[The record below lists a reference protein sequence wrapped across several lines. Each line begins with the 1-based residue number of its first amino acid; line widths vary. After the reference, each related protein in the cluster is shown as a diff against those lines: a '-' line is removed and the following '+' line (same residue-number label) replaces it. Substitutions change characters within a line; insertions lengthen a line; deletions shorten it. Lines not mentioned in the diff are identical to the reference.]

1 MLNIFADFYEKS
13 NGKGGSIRC
22 SLFIINMYEV
32 LRMTAKTTTHEFQ
45 AETKKLLDIV
55 INSLYTERDVFI
67 RELISNASDAL
78 EKYRHESLTMEDPFD
93 AHVPLEVTI
102 TLDEEKHT
110 LTIADSGIG
119 MSRSELEHNLG
130 TIAHS
135 GSNTFL
141 SELAEA
147 AKKDVSLIGQFGVGF
162 YAAFMAGQRVVVQS
176 RSWDGSEGHEWVSDG
191 SGEFSI
197 TEMDGLR
204 RGTKII
210 VELKD
215 DAQDYAKKWKVES
228 IIKQYSSFVPF
239 PIKLE
244 DEVIN
249 TVQALWTRNRAE
261 ITDEEYNDFYTF
273 IGNAGAEPA
282 YRLHFSADAPL
293 MINALLFVPK
303 ENFEVMGFGKMEPG
317 VNLYCQRI
325 LIDQHSKT
333 ILPEWLRFLKGVVDS
348 EDMPLNISRQA
359 LQDNSLVAK
368 LRRVVTKRFLKYLDE
383 EAKKDEGKY
392 LEFWNS
398 FGIYIKEGAT
408 SDYEYQKELGKLLRF
423 ESSKSEAGKPIS
435 LADYVLRMSPDQETI
450 YYINGP
456 SRAAIEAG
464 PYVEMF
470 KKKDIEIIYTMEP
483 IDDFVL
489 SHLGEFDGKK
499 LVSADRAD
507 LDIPETEQEKKD
519 EEETADQKLDADSAD
534 ALVTWLKEAL
544 KEQVAD
550 VIVSKRLV
558 DAPAMIVNPD
568 GYMTSSMERVMAAS
582 RSEKGLGFGGESK
595 KNLEINPKNPIIKR
609 LAELQKSDAD
619 FAADVA
625 LQIYD
630 NAMIQAGLT
639 IDPLVMVERNYKILG
654 RAIRD

>member
-1 MLNIFADFYEKS
+1 
-13 NGKGGSIRC
+13 
-22 SLFIINMYEV
+22 
-32 LRMTAKTTTHEFQ
+32 MTAKTTTHEFQ

-78 EKYRHESLTMEDPFD
+78 EKYRHESLTAEDPFD
-93 AHVPLEVTI
+93 GHVPLEITI
-102 TLDEEKHT
+102 SLDEENKT
-110 LTIADSGIG
+110 FTITDTGIG

-141 SELAEA
+141 TELAEA
-147 AKKDVSLIGQFGVGF
+147 AQKDVSLIGQFGVGF
-162 YAAFMAGQRVVVQS
+162 YAAFMAGNRVRVQS

-191 SGEFSI
+191 TGSFSI
-197 TEMDGLR
+197 TEMAGLR
-204 RGTKII
+204 RGTRII

-215 DAQDYAKKWKVES
+215 DAKDYASKWKVES
-228 IIKQYSSFVPF
+228 IIKQYSAFVPF
-239 PIKLE
+239 PIKLD
-244 DEVIN
+244 DEVVN
-249 TVQALWTRNRAE
+249 TVQALWTRNRSE
-261 ITDEEYNDFYTF
+261 ITDEEYNEFYKF
-273 IGNAGAEPA
+273 IGNAADEPT

-293 MINALLFVPK
+293 MINALLFAPK
-303 ENFEVMGFGKMEPG
+303 ENFEILGFGKMDPG

-325 LIDQHSKT
+325 LIDQHSKN

-359 LQDNSLVAK
+359 LQDNALVAK
-368 LRRVVTKRFLKYLDE
+368 LRKVVTKRFLKYLDE
-383 EAKKDEGKY
+383 EAKKDEEKY
-392 LEFWNS
+392 LEFWKT
-398 FGIYIKEGAT
+398 FGIFIKEGAT

-423 ESSKSEAGKPIS
+423 ESSKSEEGKPVS
-435 LADYVLRMSPDQETI
+435 LADYILRMGADQDTI

-470 KKKDIEIIYTMEP
+470 KKRDVEIIYTMEP

-507 LDIPETEQEKKD
+507 LDLGESEDAEDQGEG
-519 EEETADQKLDADSAD
+519 EGDQKLDEQSTDS
-534 ALVTWLKEAL
+534 LVGWLKETL
-544 KEQVAD
+544 KEQVAE

-568 GYMTSSMERVMAAS
+568 GYMTSSMERVLAAS
-582 RSEKGLGFGGESK
+582 RAEKGLGFGTDSK
-595 KNLEINPKNPIIKR
+595 KNLEINPKNPIIKK
-609 LAELQKSDAD
+609 LAELQQSDAD

-630 NAMIQAGLT
+630 NAMIQAGLVV
-639 IDPLVMVERNYKILG
+639 DPLVMVERNYKILG
-654 RAIRD
+654 RALQD

>member
-1 MLNIFADFYEKS
+1 
-13 NGKGGSIRC
+13 
-22 SLFIINMYEV
+22 
-32 LRMTAKTTTHEFQ
+32 MTAQTTTYEFQ

-55 INSLYTERDVFI
+55 IHSLYTERDVFI

-78 EKYRHESLTMEDPFD
+78 EKYRHESLTAEDPFD
-93 AHVPLEVTI
+93 GHVPLEITI
-102 TLDEEKHT
+102 DLDEEKHT
-110 LTIADSGIG
+110 VTITDTGIG

-141 SELAEA
+141 TQLAEA

-162 YAAFMAGQRVVVQS
+162 YAAFMAGQKVRVQS

-191 SGEFSI
+191 SGTFSI
-197 TEMDGLR
+197 TETEGLR

-210 VELKD
+210 IELKE
-215 DAQDYAKKWKVES
+215 DAHDYAQKWKVES
-228 IIKQYSSFVPF
+228 VIKRYSAFVPF

-244 DEVIN
+244 GEIVN
-249 TVQALWTRNRAE
+249 TVQAIWTRNRSE
-261 ITDEEYNDFYTF
+261 ITEEEYNEFYKF
-273 IGNAGAEPA
+273 VGNAADEPS

-303 ENFEVMGFGKMEPG
+303 ENFEQFGFGKMDPG

-325 LIDQHSKT
+325 LIDQHSKN

-359 LQDNSLVAK
+359 LQDNALVNK
-368 LRRVVTKRFLKYLDE
+368 LRKVVTKRFLKFLDE
-383 EAKKDEGKY
+383 EAKKDEEKY
-392 LEFWNS
+392 LEFWKT
-398 FGIYIKEGAT
+398 FGIFIKEGAT
-408 SDYEYQKELGKLLRF
+408 SDYEYQKELGRLLRF
-423 ESSKSEAGKPIS
+423 ESSKSEAGKPAA
-435 LADYVLRMSPDQETI
+435 LADYVLRMSPDQEAI

-456 SRAAIEAG
+456 SRTAIEAG

-470 KKKDIEIIYTMEP
+470 RKKGIEIIYTMEP

-489 SHLGEFDGKK
+489 SHLAEFDGKK

-507 LDIPETEQEKKD
+507 LDIPETEEEKST
-519 EEETADQKLDADSAD
+519 EEKETAEPTLDADSAK
-534 ALVTWLKEAL
+534 ALIDWLKETL
-544 KEQVAD
+544 KDYVKD

-558 DAPAMIVNPD
+558 DSPAMIVNPD
-568 GYMTSSMERVMAAS
+568 GYMTSTMERVLAAS
-582 RSEKGLGFGGESK
+582 RMEKGLGLGAESK
-595 KNLEINPKNPIIKR
+595 KNLEINPKNPLIRK
-609 LAELQKSDAD
+609 LAEIQKSDAA

-630 NAMIQAGLT
+630 NAMIQAGLVV
-639 IDPLVMVERNYKILG
+639 DPLVMVERNYKILN
-654 RAIRD
+654 RALGE